1 MFIIEQISNLFY
13 LLFVIFLFYL
23 CQKYNIFNK
32 ANIYLKSVN
41 IFNLIKRYEKYH
53 NTKIIFIVDNFWNE
67 KEYPLYSFLDK
78 YIIDIDDELTFMKRF
93 SEIKNSDNI
102 DLIIHSTGGCVS
114 SSDIITN
121 ILLQHKG
128 YIKSFIPMFAFSAA
142 THISLTA
149 DEIVMNKYSQ
159 LGPVDTQYDI
169 SETEKEEMYV
179 GVNSII
185 NIVKK
190 KGLENVDDKYLLH
203 YFEGLKYH
211 EDSVRNLHRILDGKY
226 SRRTVK
232 KIINEFNNG
241 DYPHSKPFNLFELNK
256 IGLKVNDNV
265 PYDINN
271 IYNNFSAL
279 ECLFDKL

>member
-1 MFIIEQISNLFY
+1 MFIFEQISNLFY
-13 LLFVIFLFYL
+13 TLISIFLFYL

-32 ANIYLKSVN
+32 INIYFTS
-41 IFNLIKRYEKYH
+41 ISLINKIKKYEKTN
-53 NTKIIFIVDNFWNE
+53 NTNIIFIVDNFWSE
-67 KEYPLYSFLDK
+67 KEYSLYSFLNK
-78 YIIDIDDELTFMKRF
+78 YIIDINDELTFMKRF
-93 SEIKNSDNI
+93 SEIRNSDNI

-149 DEIVMNKYSQ
+149 NEIIMNKFSQ

-190 KGLENVDDKYLLH
+190 KGLENVDDRYLLH

-232 KIINEFNNG
+232 KIISEFNNG
-241 DYPHSKPFNLFELNK
+241 NYPHSKPFNLYELK
-256 IGLKVNDNV
+256 EIGLK
-265 PYDINN
+265 INN
-271 IYNNFSAL
+271 NIPYKINDIFNSIHIL
-279 ECLFDKL
+279 ENLFYKL